1 MLATALAHRRRGPGA
16 PPTGGDSCLPPAI
29 RVAAA
34 RAAAEKAEAEEGV
47 DPSSLPRLLAGA
59 DAQSAVHAVLRAMV
73 KERGN
78 LTFPSQEAPKSVRVH
93 QAVRVATR

>member
-1 MLATALAHRRRGPGA
+1 MLAPGA
-16 PPTGGDSCLPPAI
+16 ARCGGAGRGREGP
-29 RVAAA
+29 
-34 RAAAEKAEAEEGV
+34 EAEEGV